1 MRKRKRDDLESAANT
16 SVAPTSGDEV
26 SESDEEEFE
35 GLSSDV
41 EPDPEET
48 PAERADESTGNAA
61 EDMILLE
68 DSSEEDGEEDEEEED
83 GEEDEEEDED
93 DDVDSGGE
101 GSQDEDDLELEERP
115 LVESD
120 EEVPDNVPKPKRRKK
135 TR

>member
-68 DSSEEDGEEDEEEED
+68 DSSEEDGEEDEEE
-83 GEEDEEEDED
+83 DED